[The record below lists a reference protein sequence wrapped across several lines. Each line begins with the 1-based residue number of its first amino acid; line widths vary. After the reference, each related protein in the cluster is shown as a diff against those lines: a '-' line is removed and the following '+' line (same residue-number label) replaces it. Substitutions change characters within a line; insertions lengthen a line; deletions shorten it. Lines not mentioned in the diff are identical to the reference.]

1 MEGEYNSMSEL
12 HKLIPSF
19 TPKPHGWGKFHLVSP
34 ETHFFLCDFLDM
46 DHDLPDPVLFCAR
59 VAEIHRKSISP
70 TGEFGFQVP
79 NCHGKI
85 PQVVDWDSS
94 WASFFAKLFTRFF
107 NIELEVNGPWPEYE
121 EAFHQVVENV
131 IPQVLGPLQQN
142 GRVLKP
148 CLVHGDLWEENSATD
163 LATGEPVVFDASCLY
178 AHNEYE
184 L

>member
-12 HKLIPSF
+12 YRLVPSF
-19 TPKPHGWGKFHLVSP
+19 APKPHGWGKFRLASP

-46 DHDLPDPVLFCAR
+46 DHGLPEPASFCAR
-59 VAEIHRKSISP
+59 VAEIHRNSESP
-70 TGEFGFQVP
+70 TGKFGFQVP

-85 PQVVDWDSS
+85 PQVVDWNSS

-107 NIELEVNGPWPEYE
+107 NIELEVNGSWPEYE
-121 EAFHQVVENV
+121 DAFDKVVQHV
-131 IPQVLGPLQQN
+131 IPQVLGPLQEN

-148 CLVHGDLWEENSATD
+148 CLVHGDLWEENTATN